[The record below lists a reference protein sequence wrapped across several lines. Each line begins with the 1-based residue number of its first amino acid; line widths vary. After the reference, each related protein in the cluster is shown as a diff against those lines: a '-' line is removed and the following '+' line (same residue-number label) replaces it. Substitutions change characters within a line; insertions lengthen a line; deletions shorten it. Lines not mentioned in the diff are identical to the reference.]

1 MLSNVFLKTLRDNRR
16 SWLIW
21 SISLTLLIAFF
32 MAFYPAVAGE
42 ESFNELTENL
52 PESLNALFGAEDIAS
67 PEGYLDSQFF
77 SYLGPLL
84 LLIFAVGRGA
94 DAIAGEEQRHTFDLL
109 MANPISRTQVVLQK
123 FAAISVLTVGLG
135 VVSFLVMWAFS
146 GPVDM
151 DIGAEPLAATVLGM
165 SLLALL
171 LAGLALA
178 LSCTISNKAVA
189 AAVTAGVATISYL
202 VSSLAPVVDELSPFE
217 KATPFYLYDGH
228 DPLANGFSP
237 THTAVFVAL
246 TALLVAVAA
255 SGLKRRDLVA

>member
-109 MANPISRTQVVLQK
+109 MATRSPAHRSCCRSLRPSR
-123 FAAISVLTVGLG
+123 S
-135 VVSFLVMWAFS
+135 
-146 GPVDM
+146 
-151 DIGAEPLAATVLGM
+151 
-165 SLLALL
+165 
-171 LAGLALA
+171 
-178 LSCTISNKAVA
+178 
-189 AAVTAGVATISYL
+189 
-202 VSSLAPVVDELSPFE
+202 
-217 KATPFYLYDGH
+217 
-228 DPLANGFSP
+228 
-237 THTAVFVAL
+237 
-246 TALLVAVAA
+246 
-255 SGLKRRDLVA
+255 